1 MRENGQPNR
10 FAVHDVGL
18 ATQNILFQ
26 ATELGLVGHFMG
38 GFFPDFAVEI
48 FNIPQGFEVVAVG
61 GIGYLGRSDLL
72 PNDLKEREAYPHS

>member
-1 MRENGQPNR
+1 
-10 FAVHDVGL
+10 
-18 ATQNILFQ
+18 
-26 ATELGLVGHFMG
+26 MG
-38 GFFPDFAVEI
+38 GFFSDFAVEI